1 MIELIA
7 GKYNYWIYVTLMMT
21 GFYAMIAKGNLI
33 KKIIGMNI
41 FQTAVFLFYISIA
54 KVEGGT
60 APILW
65 EQAVRY
71 DNPVPHVLML
81 TAIVVGVSTTAVALA
96 LVIRI
101 YKAYG
106 TIEEELILEMGE
118 DETLDTERTLQ
129 DLEVE
134 IEDADIRLQEI
145 EQVTKGS
152 DKEN

>member
-7 GKYNYWIYVTLMMT
+7 GKYNYWIYVILMMT

-54 KVEGGT
+54 KVKGGT

-65 EQAVRY
+65 EQAVVY

-118 DETLDTERTLQ
+118 DETLDTKR
-129 DLEVE
+129 
-134 IEDADIRLQEI
+134 
-145 EQVTKGS
+145 KP
-152 DKEN
+152 